1 MHIDETLRQALSQ
14 GMAAT
19 ELWSLLLAVLEQRA
33 AQRSPAKVRQQ
44 WENDRF
50 VQPCAVDQRTLNEL
64 DSHLLAAA
72 ADFEALELSP
82 VAPLA
87 SCSAVALASQNKI
100 VSTVRG
106 TEVVSDPTNVLA
118 LECARRLRE
127 APGALVKLT
136 TSHRCVR
143 AQAIPKR
150 PGFAAHFRMFCLASA
165 AHERKDH
172 GFVVEALVE
181 HIRTY
186 IAALDR
192 LEQHGYHFPDRRLRL
207 LATPERRHL
216 AQRIGE
222 ELGAPEQ
229 RNLTER
235 LSQAL
240 SAPGQWQPAERM
252 SKNVGTPEH
261 RHSGELIAASVG
273 NMPVAIEALD
283 HPYYDGLRFMLAAGT
298 PDGNAVPLIDGGAF
312 DWLRTLTDNK
322 RMVLVASGMGS
333 QLAAMLFRRVAQIA

>member
-1 MHIDETLRQALSQ
+1 MSRADSVNIDVTLRQALAQ

-19 ELWSLLLAVLEQRA
+19 ELWSLLLSVLEQRA
-33 AQRSPAKVRQQ
+33 TQRTPAMVRQQ
-44 WENDRF
+44 WESDRF
-50 VQPCAVDQRTLNEL
+50 VQPCALDQRTLNEL

-87 SCSAVALASQNKI
+87 ACSAIALTSQNRI

-127 APGALVKLT
+127 VPGATVKLT

-172 GFVVEALVE
+172 GFVTAALIE
-181 HIRTY
+181 HIQIH

-192 LEQHGYHFPDRRLRL
+192 LEQHGYRFPDRRLRL

-216 AQRIGE
+216 AERIG
-222 ELGAPEQ
+222 A
-229 RNLTER
+229 NI
-235 LSQAL
+235 
-240 SAPGQWQPAERM
+240 
-252 SKNVGTPEH
+252 
-261 RHSGELIAASVG
+261 SGL
-273 NMPVAIEALD
+273 PVTLETLE
-283 HPYYDGLRFMLAAGT
+283 HPYYDGLRFMLDAGT

-312 DWLRTLTDNK
+312 DWLRKLADNQ
-322 RMVLVASGMGS
+322 RMVYVASGMGS